1 MKHQSAVSLAVVV
14 AVGVATVVTFSNEAS
29 AFRGGRGGGARHV
42 GGHYGG
48 MHHHHVYRAPVRRGV
63 AVGVGAAAAGAA
75 AGAYYYGQQPQ
86 CGYYGYPPCY

>member
-29 AFRGGRGGGARHV
+29 ARGGRGGAARHV
-42 GGHYGG
+42 GGHHGG
-48 MHHHHVYRAPVRRGV
+48 MHHHHAYRAPVRRGV

-86 CGYYGYPPCY
+86 CGYSGYPPCY